1 MAAFQAATL
10 GMGLRKSGTSIMALR
25 IAILGSGPG
34 GYAAAIRAA
43 QLGAEVT
50 VIEADRVGGTCL
62 NWGCIPSKV
71 MIIAAE
77 LLQKMRQAQEFGLKL
92 EGSVVPDLQ
101 RLRAR
106 KERVI
111 KDQAKGI
118 LDRYHQNRIRYVQ
131 GKGVIAKHGLAV
143 VTGGDG
149 KTVEV
154 VWDKLILAP
163 GSRPLN
169 LPGLPFDGEQIFSSS
184 DALSLQELP
193 ASIMILGGGVIGCE
207 FAFLFA
213 ALGSQVTLVEAMGR
227 ALPLPSVDE
236 DCSKV
241 LQREMKK
248 LKIKFL
254 AGQTVMGLER
264 GGSRLRVSIGPSPFV
279 PDAPKKAPL
288 IAEADR
294 LLVCAGRQSLA
305 ADLGLEEIGVKL
317 DPKGWIMTDER
328 METGAPGVFA
338 VGDAL
343 GPSKIMLAHVASSE
357 GLVAA
362 ENALGANRVM
372 DYGIV
377 PGAIFTM
384 PEVAN
389 VGLSEAQAKAQE
401 IPVRTSTVL
410 FRNVGKAQVLHEI
423 AGEAKLI
430 AHAETGRILGVHLVG
445 PHATELIAEGALAV
459 KLGATVRELVDTI
472 HAHPTLAEIMLE
484 ASLKSLEQ
492 CAPP

>member
-1 MAAFQAATL
+1 
-10 GMGLRKSGTSIMALR
+10 MALR
-25 IAILGSGPG
+25 VAILGAGPG

-71 MIIAAE
+71 MINAAE
-77 LLQKMRQAQEFGLKL
+77 MLQKMQQAQEFGLKL
-92 EGSVVPDLQ
+92 EGSVAPDLQ
-101 RLRAR
+101 RLMVR
-106 KERVI
+106 KEKVI

-118 LDRYHQNRIRYVQ
+118 LDRFQQNRIRYVQ
-131 GKGVIAKHGLAV
+131 GKGIIERPGLAV

-149 KTVEV
+149 QSLEV
-154 VWDKLILAP
+154 AWDKLILAP
-163 GSRPLN
+163 GSRPLP
-169 LPGLPFDGEQIFSSS
+169 LSELPFDGKEILSSS

-236 DCSKV
+236 DCSKI

-248 LKIKFL
+248 LKIRFL
-254 AGQTVMGLER
+254 AGQTVTGLER
-264 GGSRLRVSIGPSPFV
+264 GGSRLRVSVGPSPFA
-279 PDAPKKAPL
+279 PDVPKKPPL
-288 IAEADR
+288 MVETDR
-294 LLVCAGRQSLA
+294 LLVCTGRQSLA
-305 ADLGLEEIGVKL
+305 KDLGLEKLGVKP
-317 DPKGWIMTDER
+317 DAKGWIVTDER
-328 METGAPGVFA
+328 METGAQGVFA

-343 GPSKIMLAHVASSE
+343 GPSKIMLAHVASCE

-362 ENALGANRVM
+362 ENALGSRRVM
-372 DYGIV
+372 NYGIV

-389 VGLSEAQAKAQE
+389 VGLSEAQAKVQE

-410 FRNVGKAQVLHEI
+410 FRNVGKAQVLNEI
-423 AGEAKLI
+423 AGEAKLV
-430 AHAETGRILGVHLVG
+430 AHAETGRILGVHMVG
-445 PHATELIAEGALAV
+445 PHVTELIAEGALAV
-459 KLGATVRELVDTI
+459 NLGATVRELADTI

-484 ASLKSLEQ
+484 ASLKSLE
-492 CAPP
+492 